1 MRNFKDFF
9 EKFSDLGNV
18 ETKFE
23 DNENDKFV

>member
-9 EKFSDLGNV
+9 EKFSDLRNV